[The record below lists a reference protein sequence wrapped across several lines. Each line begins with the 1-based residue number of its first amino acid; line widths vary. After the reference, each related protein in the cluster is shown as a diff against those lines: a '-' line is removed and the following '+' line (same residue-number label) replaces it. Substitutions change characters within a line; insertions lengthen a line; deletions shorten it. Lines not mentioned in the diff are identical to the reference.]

1 MSRFCFSDRRRK
13 NLKATI
19 LLLSCQFLLLA
30 ARGPHKTCISATVQL
45 HQRSE
50 FVIFQWKR
58 QQQFISPSQ
67 LKAEIDLYKKHLR
80 HYSAINANR
89 TVIFSQIL
97 NRQLCMWRK
106 EIPQPKYGHRI
117 KRGLVNVTF
126 DWVTAV
132 VSYRIKSVFIK
143 ASGSVC
149 VSLCY
154 DRKLFGHKL
163 LNAMAL
169 TQDI

>member
-67 LKAEIDLYKKHLR
+67 LKAEIDLYKKTFTLLLR
-80 HYSAINANR
+80 NQCEPDCDFFHKFWTGSFACDA
-89 TVIFSQIL
+89 
-97 NRQLCMWRK
+97 K
-106 EIPQPKYGHRI
+106 KYH
-117 KRGLVNVTF
+117 NQSMDT
-126 DWVTAV
+126 
-132 VSYRIKSVFIK
+132 
-143 ASGSVC
+143 GSREGW
-149 VSLCY
+149 STS
-154 DRKLFGHKL
+154 R
-163 LNAMAL
+163 L
-169 TQDI
+169 TE

>member
-89 TVIFSQIL
+89 TVIFFHKFWTGSFA
-97 NRQLCMWRK
+97 CDAK
-106 EIPQPKYGHRI
+106 KYH
-117 KRGLVNVTF
+117 NQSMDT
-126 DWVTAV
+126 
-132 VSYRIKSVFIK
+132 
-143 ASGSVC
+143 GSREGW
-149 VSLCY
+149 STS
-154 DRKLFGHKL
+154 R
-163 LNAMAL
+163 L
-169 TQDI
+169 TE

>member
-67 LKAEIDLYKKHLR
+67 LKAEIDLYKKIFTLLLR
-80 HYSAINANR
+80 NQCETDCDFFTNSEQAALH
-89 TVIFSQIL
+89 
-97 NRQLCMWRK
+97 
-106 EIPQPKYGHRI
+106 
-117 KRGLVNVTF
+117 VTQRNTTTKV
-126 DWVTAV
+126 W
-132 VSYRIKSVFIK
+132 
-143 ASGSVC
+143 
-149 VSLCY
+149 
-154 DRKLFGHKL
+154 
-163 LNAMAL
+163 
-169 TQDI
+169 TQDQERVGQHHVWLSNSCCIISNKKCLYKSQWQRLCFTLLWSKIVWA

>member
-89 TVIFSQIL
+89 TVIFFTNSEQAAL
-97 NRQLCMWRK
+97 
-106 EIPQPKYGHRI
+106 H
-117 KRGLVNVTF
+117 VTQRNTTTKV
-126 DWVTAV
+126 W
-132 VSYRIKSVFIK
+132 
-143 ASGSVC
+143 
-149 VSLCY
+149 
-154 DRKLFGHKL
+154 
-163 LNAMAL
+163 
-169 TQDI
+169 TQDQERVGQRHVWLSNSCCIISNKKCLYKSQWQRLCFTLLWSKIVWA